1 MFKKYAAASL
11 CWVFLNTFHLLVVCM
26 YVHIH
31 SHVCAHTGQ
40 RATGGKIGYL
50 RGPHGSH
57 DWTQVKAWQQVFPP
71 SGPAGPKLALYFGRT
86 IAYKLFFNT
95 HLIIFPIF
103 GFNTVFII

>member
-1 MFKKYAAASL
+1 MY
-11 CWVFLNTFHLLVVCM
+11 TFIHM
-26 YVHIH
+26 YVHIQ
-31 SHVCAHTGQ
+31 VRGQ
-40 RATGGKIGYL
+40 PEGIGYL

-95 HLIIFPIF
+95 HLIIFSIF